1 MAKDDQTKG
10 TAPHSAARSAG
21 AEKLGEFARTI
32 SQLLADRLAA
42 QATKG
47 DGKLASRD
55 INAVLNSYT
64 YDNDSILR
72 GLCDSTWIGLQH
84 HFEDA
89 FYAQLR
95 KFPLER
101 LIVARFVHL
110 LPDRGEPPV
119 PGRTLSRRMI
129 PAFIQALHQMVGPEL
144 FEEYEERARTMVE
157 TLRAQEGQSLDWD
170 SLHERPMAKILV
182 NDILIYITRYF
193 MDISKRRTWM
203 VSYFDRIMP
212 PGKSNEERAWS
223 FGDLEFHK
231 LMAALYR
238 ELAET
243 LFDKKGRQHLEER
256 YDPASLSQLEQVLAG
271 LAQDQKRVLQAH

>member
-1 MAKDDQTKG
+1 MAQDDTTNDAAAHS
-10 TAPHSAARSAG
+10 TATSTG

-42 QATKG
+42 QAARG

-64 YDNDSILR
+64 YDNDSVLR
-72 GLCDSTWIGLQH
+72 GLCDSTWVGLQH
-84 HFEDA
+84 QFEES
-89 FYAQLR
+89 FYAQMR

-110 LPDRGEPPV
+110 LPERGQPPV
-119 PGRTLSRRMI
+119 PGRTLSRRLI

-144 FEEYEERARTMVE
+144 FEEYEERARTMIE
-157 TLRAQEGQSLDWD
+157 TLRAQEGHSLDWD

-193 MDISKRRTWM
+193 LDVAKRRTWM
-203 VSYFDRIMP
+203 VSYFDRVMP
-212 PGKSNEERAWS
+212 PAKSDEEKAWN

-243 LFDKKGRQHLEER
+243 LFDKEGRKHLEER
-256 YDPASLSQLEQVLAG
+256 YDAASLSQLEQVLAG
-271 LAQDQKRVLQAH
+271 LAQDQKRILHTR